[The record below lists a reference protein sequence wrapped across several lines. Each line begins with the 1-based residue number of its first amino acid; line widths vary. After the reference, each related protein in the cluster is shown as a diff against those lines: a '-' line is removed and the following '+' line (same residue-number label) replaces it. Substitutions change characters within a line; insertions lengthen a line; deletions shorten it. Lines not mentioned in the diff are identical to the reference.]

1 VRELLDTLRWA
12 DALDIFVVAY
22 IIYRALLLIRGTRAV
37 QVLVGLAAVVA
48 LFSVARLLELHT
60 VSWMLEEFSLY
71 LALAVI
77 VLFQE
82 DIRRAL
88 AGVGNP
94 LFGRGSA
101 HDEIGAVHRIG
112 RACFRLADQGHGALV
127 VLERAAALEEL
138 RRESIALDAT
148 LTVELLVAIFQ
159 PSTPIHDGAVVVR
172 GDRVWIAGA
181 FLPLTKREDL
191 PRYLGTRHRA
201 ALGQTEITDCMVF
214 TVSEERRAVT
224 IAFRGE
230 LHPVDSPDEL
240 RLEVQRLLS
249 LDEQQQEEATATSIL
264 QTATATL
271 TPVMS
276 QTVPTVS
283 DSGDEEPDE

>member
-1 VRELLDTLRWA
+1 VRELLDTLRWV
-12 DALDIFVVAY
+12 DGLDIFVVAY

-37 QVLVGLAAVVA
+37 QVLVGLAALVL
-48 LFSVARLLELHT
+48 LFSFARLLELHT
-60 VSWMLEEFSLY
+60 VSWMLEELSLY

-88 AGVGNP
+88 AGVGDP
-94 LFGRGSA
+94 LFGRGNA
-101 HDEIGAVHRIG
+101 PDAVGAVHRIG

-127 VLERAAALEEL
+127 VLERSAALEEL
-138 RRESIALDAT
+138 RREAIPLDAT

-172 GDRVWIAGA
+172 NDRVWVAGA
-181 FLPLTKREDL
+181 FLPLTKREDV
-191 PRYLGTRHRA
+191 PRQYGTRHRA
-201 ALGQTEITDCMVF
+201 ALGQTQITDCMVF

-230 LHPVDSPDEL
+230 FYPVDSPDVL

-249 LDEQQQEEATATSIL
+249 LDEQQQAEESASIL
-264 QTATATL
+264 QTATL
-271 TPVMS
+271 TPVKGPL
-276 QTVPTVS
+276 VAPV
-283 DSGDEEPDE
+283 DDPEEPS

>member
-1 VRELLDTLRWA
+1 
-12 DALDIFVVAY
+12 
-22 IIYRALLLIRGTRAV
+22 
-37 QVLVGLAAVVA
+37 
-48 LFSVARLLELHT
+48 
-60 VSWMLEEFSLY
+60 MLEEFSIY

-94 LFGRGSA
+94 LFGRGSRS
-101 HDEIGAVHRIG
+101 DELTAVHRIG

-138 RRESIALDAT
+138 RREAILLDAT

-159 PSTPIHDGAVVVR
+159 PTTPIHDGAVVVR

-181 FLPLTKREDL
+181 FLPLTKSEDL
-191 PRYLGTRHRA
+191 PRHLGTRHRA
-201 ALGQTEITDCMVF
+201 ALGQTEITDSMVF

-230 LHPVDSPDEL
+230 LHPVESPDEL

-249 LDEQQQEEATATSIL
+249 LEEQEIEAAGLL
-264 QTATATL
+264 QTSTLNPVRPPIAT
-271 TPVMS
+271 P
-276 QTVPTVS
+276 
-283 DSGDEEPDE
+283 DDEAQS